1 MTKRA
6 ILYARVSS
14 DDTSK
19 DGRNL
24 AGQLDMCREYAE
36 RQGWQVVAE
45 LAEDERGVSG
55 ARMDAPQLNCAL
67 DMARAGD
74 FDILIAREL
83 DRLARGL
90 AKQLIVEEEF
100 RRHGVTLDYVLGD
113 YADTPE
119 GNLMKNVRAVVAEYE
134 RLKIVERS
142 TRGRRQKAQQGQWPG
157 DGHAGYG
164 YRKLGKGKEARLAI
178 DETEAAIVR
187 RIFKLY
193 IGENGKPLPLQ
204 TIAAVLT
211 AEGVPPPNR
220 GGGTAHPGS
229 GWHRATIRRLIQH
242 SRFIGEFHY
251 GDLLVPLPELAI
263 VDRATFEAAQARRD
277 ISRAASINVRKYDF
291 LLSGH
296 LRCTC
301 GLRMAG
307 NPQQGGRYLYYECG
321 RLSNARHLSPCREP
335 SVRADVV
342 DPLVWGWIHA
352 CLLDTEELERGLK
365 RLDEQRECD
374 TQPQQERLALIDDLI
389 AKAERK
395 VKRLAAA
402 FAAESDDIIATAY
415 QAEMKTA
422 AREREVLAIERQE
435 LVTMMTAGRLS
446 VSDRQMVL
454 RAAED
459 IRHKLGTLSFEQK
472 RVLLNLLDVR
482 VELTRQGD
490 DRCLKVTCGMKL
502 TPDGKPEQ
510 TSLRLSSLG
519 QKFSS
524 TTTTSPPS
532 TSSSSPC
539 SASSI

>member
-1 MTKRA
+1 MIKRA

-14 DDTSK
+14 DDTGK

-55 ARMDAPQLNCAL
+55 ARMDAPQLNRAL

-74 FDILIAREL
+74 FDILLAREL

-113 YADTPE
+113 YTDTPE

-142 TRGRRQKAQQGQWPG
+142 TRGRRQKAQKGQWPG
-157 DGHAGYG
+157 DGHAGYSYCKVG
-164 YRKLGKGKEARLAI
+164 HGKEARLAI

-193 IGENGKPLPLQ
+193 IGENGNPLPLQ
-204 TIAAVLT
+204 TIAALLT
-211 AEGVPPPNR
+211 AEGMPPPNR
-220 GGGTAHPGS
+220 GGGAAHPGD

-242 SRFIGEFHY
+242 TRFIGEFHY

-263 VDRATFEAAQARRD
+263 VDRAVFEAAQARRD
-277 ISRAASINVRKYDF
+277 MSRAASIHVRKYDF

-296 LRCTC
+296 IRCTC
-301 GLRMAG
+301 GVRMSG
-307 NPQQGGRYLYYECG
+307 NPQQGGRYLYYECD
-321 RLSNARHLSPCREP
+321 RLANARHLSPCREP

-342 DPLVWGWIHA
+342 DPLVWGWIPA
-352 CLLDTEELERGLK
+352 RLLDAEELERGLN
-365 RLDEQRECD
+365 RLDEQRERD
-374 TQPQQERLALIDDLI
+374 IQPQQERLVLIDELI

-402 FAAESDDIIATAY
+402 FAAESDDIIANAY
-415 QAEMKTA
+415 QAEMKA
-422 AREREVLAIERQE
+422 ASREREALVTERQE
-435 LVTMMTAGRLS
+435 LVTTMTAGRLS
-446 VSDRQMVL
+446 ISDRQMVL

-459 IRHKLGTLSFEQK
+459 IRRKFGPLSFEQ
-472 RVLLNLLDVR
+472 
-482 VELTRQGD
+482 
-490 DRCLKVTCGMKL
+490 
-502 TPDGKPEQ
+502 
-510 TSLRLSSLG
+510 
-519 QKFSS
+519 
-524 TTTTSPPS
+524 
-532 TSSSSPC
+532 
-539 SASSI
+539 

>member
-1 MTKRA
+1 MIKRA

-14 DDTSK
+14 DDTGK

-55 ARMDAPQLNCAL
+55 ARMDAPQLNRAL

-74 FDILIAREL
+74 FDILLAREL

-113 YADTPE
+113 YTDTPE

-142 TRGRRQKAQQGQWPG
+142 TRGRRQKAQKGQWPG

-164 YRKLGKGKEARLAI
+164 YCKVGHGKEARLAI

-193 IGENGKPLPLQ
+193 IGENGNPLPLQ
-204 TIAAVLT
+204 TIAALLT

-220 GGGTAHPGS
+220 GGGAAHPGN

-242 SRFIGEFHY
+242 TRFIGEFHY

-263 VDRATFEAAQARRD
+263 VDRAVFEAAQARRD
-277 ISRAASINVRKYDF
+277 MSRAASIHVRKYDF

-296 LRCTC
+296 IRCTC
-301 GLRMAG
+301 GVRMSG

-321 RLSNARHLSPCREP
+321 RLSNARHLSQCREP

-342 DPLVWGWIHA
+342 DPLVWGWIPA
-352 CLLDTEELERGLK
+352 RLLDAEELERGLN
-365 RLDEQRECD
+365 RLDEQRERD
-374 TQPQQERLALIDDLI
+374 IQPQQERLVLIDELI

-402 FAAESDDIIATAY
+402 FAAESDDIIANAY
-415 QAEMKTA
+415 QAEMKA
-422 AREREVLAIERQE
+422 ASREREALVTERQE
-435 LVTMMTAGRLS
+435 LVTTMTAGRLS
-446 VSDRQMVL
+446 ISDRQMVL

-459 IRHKLGTLSFEQK
+459 IRRKFGPLSFEQ
-472 RVLLNLLDVR
+472 
-482 VELTRQGD
+482 
-490 DRCLKVTCGMKL
+490 
-502 TPDGKPEQ
+502 
-510 TSLRLSSLG
+510 
-519 QKFSS
+519 
-524 TTTTSPPS
+524 
-532 TSSSSPC
+532 
-539 SASSI
+539 

>member
-14 DDTSK
+14 DDSGK

-24 AGQLDMCREYAE
+24 AGQLDMCRDYAE

-55 ARMDAPQLNCAL
+55 ARMDAPQLNHAL
-67 DMARAGD
+67 DIARAGG

-142 TRGRRQKAQQGQWPG
+142 TRGRRQKAQKGQWPG

-164 YRKLGKGKEARLAI
+164 YCKVGKGKEARLAI

-204 TIAAVLT
+204 TIAALLT

-220 GGGTAHPGS
+220 GGGTAHPGN
-229 GWHRATIRRLIQH
+229 GWHRATIRRLLQH

-277 ISRAASINVRKYDF
+277 MSRATSVNVRKYDF

-296 LRCTC
+296 IRCTC
-301 GLRMAG
+301 GVRMSG
-307 NPQQGGRYLYYECG
+307 NPQQGGRFLCYECG
-321 RLSNARHLSPCREP
+321 RLANARHLSSCREL
-335 SVRADVV
+335 SIRADVV

-352 CLLDTEELERGLK
+352 RLLDTEELERGLK
-365 RLDEQRECD
+365 RLDEQRERD

-395 VKRLAAA
+395 VKRLSAA

-415 QAEMKTA
+415 QTDLKAA

-435 LVTMMTAGRLS
+435 LVVMMTAGRLS

-459 IRHKLGTLSFEQK
+459 IRRKLGTLSFEQK
-472 RVLLNLLDVR
+472 RALLNLLDVR
-482 VELTRQGD
+482 VELTQ
-490 DRCLKVTCGMKL
+490 
-502 TPDGKPEQ
+502 
-510 TSLRLSSLG
+510 
-519 QKFSS
+519 
-524 TTTTSPPS
+524 
-532 TSSSSPC
+532 
-539 SASSI
+539 

>member
-55 ARMDAPQLNCAL
+55 ARMDAPQLNRAL